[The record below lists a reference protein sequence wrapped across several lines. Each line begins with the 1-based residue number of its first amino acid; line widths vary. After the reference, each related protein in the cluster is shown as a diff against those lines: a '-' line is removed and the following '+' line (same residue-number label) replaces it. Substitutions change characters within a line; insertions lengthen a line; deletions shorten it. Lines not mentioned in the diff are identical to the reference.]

1 MFIRGIFRLLYYAFL
16 AYMAWSVYR
25 MIAGVGKRR
34 PRQTRSAEK
43 PRLTGVMVKDDVCG
57 VYLPKESALRE
68 TIGGQEKFFCS
79 RECRAKALSSDRSA
93 DKPQ

>member
-25 MIAGVGKRR
+25 MIAGAGKRR
-34 PRQTRSAEK
+34 TARPAEK
-43 PRLTGVMVKDDVCG
+43 SRLTGVMVKDQVCG
-57 VYLPKESALRE
+57 TYLSKENALRE
-68 TIGGQEKFFCS
+68 TIGGQERFFCS
-79 RECRAKALSSDRSA
+79 RECRAKALTGNRSG